1 MIPNRVCKVDFVDVS
16 FYCLDHQW
24 KRKGVVCP
32 TVDAI
37 VDEDLFVGFDVAG
50 GTEVQAVAVSV
61 PPGIFSAFVERVVG
75 ISA

>member
-1 MIPNRVCKVDFVDVS
+1 MGEGE
-16 FYCLDHQW
+16 
-24 KRKGVVCP
+24 GVVCP
-32 TVDAI
+32 VVDSV